1 MGTDKICKDCE
12 IAVRGRIF
20 PANLISLP
28 INGYD
33 VILGMDCLAQY
44 YVQINCKTKD
54 VSFCIP
60 GEPVLTL
67 NFQRTPGKLNIISGE
82 QARKLLRK

>member
-1 MGTDKICKDCE
+1 MCRGCE
-12 IAVRGRIF
+12 IVVCDKVF
-20 PANLISLP
+20 SANLISLP

-33 VILGMDCLAQY
+33 VILDMDWLAQY

-60 GEPVLTL
+60 REPVLSL
-67 NFQRTPGKLNIISGE
+67 NF
-82 QARKLLRK
+82 